1 MLRVALTAA
10 IVAGSLAPAA
20 ASPRDPD
27 ERTCPADVR
36 GVRVASSPL
45 RDGVAF
51 VFTVVERRQLAGLR
65 TLLRDTASIVQQQS
79 KYASQHPDVMPT
91 SDGAGAMPALAIS
104 IRNTP
109 TGAIVSVRPEQIL
122 YVSMLQHNARG
133 FELYW
138 SSHACVSVSAM
149 ARLDVRTAA
158 TRR

>member
-1 MLRVALTAA
+1 MLRVALLAA
-10 IVAGSLAPAA
+10 IVAGSIVPAA
-20 ASPRDPD
+20 ASPREPD
-27 ERTCPADVR
+27 ERTCPSDVR
-36 GVRVASSPL
+36 GVRVVSSPL

-51 VFTVVERRQLAGLR
+51 VFTVVEPRQVAGLR
-65 TLLRDTASIVQQQS
+65 ALLRNTASIIEQQS

-91 SDGAGAMPALAIS
+91 SDGEGAVPALAIS

-109 TGAIVSVRPEQIL
+109 TGAIVTVRPEQIL
-122 YVSMLQHNARG
+122 YVSMLQHNARS

-149 ARLDVRTAA
+149 ARLDVRTAS